1 MKFLRE
7 EKGIAYKIFD
17 ISELED
23 MALVIGESF
32 SNSEPMAVTQGI
44 SLSEMTDLAK
54 QIAHQAVSESLSI
67 VAKSQETQAI
77 IGVLL
82 ANDWGAI
89 SSEEITLPTDKF
101 NPILALLDG
110 LDAQYKQGKSIG
122 VNEYLHHEFLAVS
135 QQHRGKNIAH
145 NLVEIALENAINKGY
160 RKAVVTAN
168 NPTSQHI
175 HRKFGFQD
183 FVDVS
188 YKIFTYKGQ
197 KVFSSLEG
205 KCILMNRSLI

>member
-7 EKGIAYKIFD
+7 EKGVAYKIFD

-32 SNSEPMAVTQGI
+32 SNSEPMAVTQDL
-44 SLSEMTDLAK
+44 SLSEMTDLARQFGYK
-54 QIAHQAVSESLSI
+54 TAQESLTI
-67 VAKSQETQAI
+67 VAQCQETKQI

-89 SSEEITLPTDKF
+89 SSAEITIPTEKF

-110 LDAQYKQGKSIG
+110 LDAQYKQGKRID

-145 NLVEIALENAINKGY
+145 NLVTVAIENAINKGY
-160 RKAVVTAN
+160 RMAVATAN
-168 NPTSQHI
+168 NPISQHI

-183 FVDVS
+183 CVEIS
-188 YKIFTYKGQ
+188 YETFTYEGQ
-197 KVFSSLEG
+197 KVFASLAG
-205 KCILMNRSLI
+205 KCILMDRYLI